1 MLGVGNELEADARAT
16 SYSLRKK
23 EHDLEKARR
32 AVRELEREL
41 AEGLAEMETR
51 RLSQDEIVR
60 SVRTCVEE
68 ARRKKRR
75 V

>member
-1 MLGVGNELEADARAT
+1 MLGVGHELDADARAT
-16 SYSLRKK
+16 RYSMMKK
-23 EHDLEKARR
+23 EHDLEKAKR

-51 RLSQDEIVR
+51 RVSRDDIVR
-60 SVRTCVEE
+60 SVKTCVEE

>member
-1 MLGVGNELEADARAT
+1 MM
-16 SYSLRKK
+16 KK
-23 EHDLEKARR
+23 EHDLEKAKR

-51 RLSQDEIVR
+51 RVSRDDIVR
-60 SVRTCVEE
+60 SVKTCVEE